1 MLAKPKLNKTEVVTS
16 KTLINSYISNNKFV
30 LINNALRS
38 YNDMKE
44 EFEIIKILKLNQR
57 FWSIYKTT
65 VYYCLKCKKS
75 TVSKKMS

>member
-44 EFEIIKILKLNQR
+44 EFEIIKISKLNQR
-57 FWSIYKTT
+57 F
-65 VYYCLKCKKS
+65 
-75 TVSKKMS
+75 